1 MSKGALLWEAYR
13 EFENALFSMQPT
25 NVEQF
30 EKVDKI
36 FRRQLAVPLLDMG
49 STFAEYEEWL
59 KSFDAS
65 KSVDANVERQ
75 FKNAMSMLKKR
86 EHFENELAASEDDET
101 KVITNKQSY
110 LNST

>member
-36 FRRQLAVPLLDMG
+36 FRRQLAVPLLDMQN
-49 STFAEYEEWL
+49 TFSEYEEWL
-59 KSFDAS
+59 KSVDTSKSVEANVDTS

-75 FKNAMSMLKKR
+75 YKNALSMLKKR
-86 EHFENELAASEDDET
+86 EHFENELVACEEVET
-101 KVITNKQSY
+101 KVQ
-110 LNST
+110 

>member
-36 FRRQLAVPLLDMG
+36 FRRQLAVPLLDMQN
-49 STFAEYEEWL
+49 TFSEYEEWL
-59 KSFDAS
+59 KSVDTS
-65 KSVDANVERQ
+65 KSVEANVERQ
-75 FKNAMSMLKKR
+75 YKNALSMLKKR
-86 EHFENELAASEDDET
+86 EHFENELAACEEDET
-101 KVITNKQSY
+101 KVQ
-110 LNST
+110 